1 MTFRQARPDQR
12 FFVIQGANRRND
24 MADNE
29 LISSGHRSTRG
40 FASMDPAKRREI
52 AKKGGH
58 AAHQKGTAHEF
69 TPEEA
74 RAAGR
79 KGGERSRAVHNMA
92 VNGKGNSQAIGDDN
106 SLEDRSQ
113 NSQSEPSRG

>member
-1 MTFRQARPDQR
+1 M
-12 FFVIQGANRRND
+12 AN
-24 MADNE
+24 NE
-29 LISSGHRSTRG
+29 SMNSGHRSTRG

-79 KGGERSRAVHNMA
+79 KGGERSRAMHSMA
-92 VNGKGNSQAIGDDN
+92 KGSADGIVGDGAQNGSSPADETARESQLAATDGTGGGEH
-106 SLEDRSQ
+106 S
-113 NSQSEPSRG
+113 G

>member
-1 MTFRQARPDQR
+1 
-12 FFVIQGANRRND
+12 

-29 LISSGHRSTRG
+29 SINTVRRSTRG

-79 KGGERSRAVHNMA
+79 KGGERSRASHNAPM
-92 VNGKGNSQAIGDDN
+92 NGQSTSGESHDNAGTEPGQPAKSEVGDLAGI
-106 SLEDRSQ
+106 SSEEETDR
-113 NSQSEPSRG
+113 RA

>member
-1 MTFRQARPDQR
+1 
-12 FFVIQGANRRND
+12 

-29 LISSGHRSTRG
+29 SINTIRRSTRG

-79 KGGERSRAVHNMA
+79 KGGERSRASHNLMA
-92 VNGKGNSQAIGDDN
+92 NGQTNASGPGSAQPSSVNGIETAASAQVSVEARDDN
-106 SLEDRSQ
+106 ERTES
-113 NSQSEPSRG
+113 

>member
-1 MTFRQARPDQR
+1 
-12 FFVIQGANRRND
+12 
-24 MADNE
+24 
-29 LISSGHRSTRG
+29 
-40 FASMDPAKRREI
+40 MDPAKRREI

-79 KGGERSRAVHNMA
+79 KGGERSRASHNVA
-92 VNGKGNSQAIGDDN
+92 TNGQSNSSAAQGTESEVADITVPPSEEDTKGQV
-106 SLEDRSQ
+106 
-113 NSQSEPSRG
+113 

>member
-1 MTFRQARPDQR
+1 
-12 FFVIQGANRRND
+12 

-29 LISSGHRSTRG
+29 TNSGRRSTRG

-79 KGGERSRAVHNMA
+79 KGGERSRASHNSA
-92 VNGKGNSQAIGDDN
+92 ANDQGKPDAGHENNTDGDHD
-106 SLEDRSQ
+106 
-113 NSQSEPSRG
+113 QSVKSERADTASKDTSGG

>member
-1 MTFRQARPDQR
+1 
-12 FFVIQGANRRND
+12 

-29 LISSGHRSTRG
+29 SINTIRRSTRG

-79 KGGERSRAVHNMA
+79 KGGERSRASHNLIA
-92 VNGKGNSQAIGDDN
+92 NGQANTSPSASAQPSNINGIETVASSQASIEARDDN
-106 SLEDRSQ
+106 EQTES
-113 NSQSEPSRG
+113 